1 MPLPRRNAVPE
12 SDRGWIRDL
21 SEAERLVVWSIRR
34 WASGREHWPLVWR
47 EHGKLLGAYHGHA
60 TLAALVRYLGAICKD
75 AGRTI
80 GHHAACCPCVGR
92 DEALMLS
99 LAAAAHAGHHG
110 LATAHAAALL
120 SSDGMILADRT
131 RAVTAAGAGLA
142 AAMEAADW
150 PLAYHGKWPL
160 RDAPCAGSRD
170 AVPAAAPGLPA
181 NSVPRFPRA

>member
-1 MPLPRRNAVPE
+1 MPLPRRYTIPV
-12 SDRGWIRDL
+12 SDRRWIRDL
-21 SEAERLVVWSIRR
+21 TEAERLVIWSIRR

-75 AGRTI
+75 AGRTV

-110 LATAHAAALL
+110 LATAHAATLL
-120 SSDGMILADRT
+120 SPDGMILADRT
-131 RAVTAAGAGLA
+131 RAAIAAGAALA
-142 AAMEAADW
+142 AAMEAAGW
-150 PLAYHGKWPL
+150 PLAYRGDWRVRDIAPAGN
-160 RDAPCAGSRD
+160 RDA
-170 AVPAAAPGLPA
+170 APSISADPPVHT
-181 NSVPRFPRA
+181 VPRFPRA